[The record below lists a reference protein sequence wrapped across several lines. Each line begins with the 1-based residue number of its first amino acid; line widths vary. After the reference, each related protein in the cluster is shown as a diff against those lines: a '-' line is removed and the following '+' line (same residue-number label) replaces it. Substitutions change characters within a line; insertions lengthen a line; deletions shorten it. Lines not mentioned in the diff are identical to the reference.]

1 METDSGMGESVNQD
15 LILDQNRDSELNNPD
30 TEPTKMGV
38 NDDNFK
44 TPDLEAKG
52 VEFSDPKISIKEK
65 MMKDFALV
73 SEDSSEISE
82 SEGKQSLIKKK
93 SIICTRT
100 LFEPPPPLSS
110 CHICTWSSFVT
121 QVQIWTCGCSTRTP
135 SLSWPRR
142 LVP

>member
-1 METDSGMGESVNQD
+1 METDSGRGESENQD

-82 SEGKQSLIKKK
+82 SEGKQSLNKK
-93 SIICTRT
+93 IGYLY
-100 LFEPPPPLSS
+100 LFGTPPSS
-110 CHICTWSSFVT
+110 CHICK
-121 QVQIWTCGCSTRTP
+121 
-135 SLSWPRR
+135 
-142 LVP
+142 